1 MKGFRFP
8 SIEKRGL
15 LLVGSA
21 LSGLIAAFLINHHV
35 KQKVGEL
42 EARSRVPAVSRIV
55 AATPLKAGQ
64 VMELS
69 HLALRDIPEDWL
81 PSRSVR
87 EEELPEVIGRELQVD
102 LAAGEA
108 LSWSGLRR
116 PLEALADRIGLGRRA
131 VTIPVDDISSVS
143 GLLKPDDLI
152 DVYVSFDHQ
161 GQRVTQSLVQ
171 RMRVLATGQQLDIEQ
186 PAWRVG
192 RNFSTVTLDSSPEE
206 ALKLI
211 TARESG
217 VITAMLRPQQDKE
230 AVDHGKA
237 GGLASLLG
245 LNEPPPLL
253 PERKWV
259 PVIYGDQLAVADSIG
274 NEEDGDVERR

>member
-8 SIEKRGL
+8 AIEKRAL

-21 LSGLIAAFLINHHV
+21 LSGLLAVFLINHHV
-35 KQKVGEL
+35 QKKLDDL
-42 EARSRVPAVSRIV
+42 EARARVPTATRIV

-64 VMELS
+64 VLS
-69 HLALRDIPEDWL
+69 ISDLALREIPHDWL
-81 PSRSVR
+81 PSRSID
-87 EEELPEVIGRELQVD
+87 ESELPELLGRELLTD

-108 LSWSGLRR
+108 LSWPGVRR
-116 PLEALADRIGLGRRA
+116 SSEGLADRIGLGRRA

-161 GQRVTQSLVQ
+161 GQRVTQPLVQ
-171 RMRVLATGQQLDIEQ
+171 QMRVLATGQQLDIEQ
-186 PAWRVG
+186 PSWRIG

-211 TARESG
+211 TARETG

-230 AVDHGKA
+230 AVDHGRA
-237 GGLASLLG
+237 GGLAALLG
-245 LNEPPPLL
+245 LQDTTPPP
-253 PERKWV
+253 PVRKWV
-259 PVIYGDQLAVADSIG
+259 PIIYGDQLVTAEALTVEEG
-274 NEEDGDVERR
+274 EDGQH

>member
-15 LLVGSA
+15 LLVGSTV
-21 LSGLIAAFLINHHV
+21 SGLIAAFLINHHV
-35 KQKVGEL
+35 KEKVGEL
-42 EARSRVPAVSRIV
+42 EALSRVPVSSRIV
-55 AATPLKAGQ
+55 AASPLKAGQ
-64 VMELS
+64 VLELS
-69 HLALRDIPEDWL
+69 HLALRDIPTDWL

-87 EEELPEVIGRELQVD
+87 EEELDAVIGRELQMD

-152 DVYVSFDHQ
+152 DVYVSFDHH

-171 RMRVLATGQQLDIEQ
+171 QMRVLATGQQLDIEQ

-245 LNEPPPLL
+245 LNEVSPPL
-253 PERKWV
+253 PAKKWV
-259 PVIYGDQLAVADSIG
+259 PVIYGDQLVAADNI
-274 NEEDGDVERR
+274 NEEGDDVERR